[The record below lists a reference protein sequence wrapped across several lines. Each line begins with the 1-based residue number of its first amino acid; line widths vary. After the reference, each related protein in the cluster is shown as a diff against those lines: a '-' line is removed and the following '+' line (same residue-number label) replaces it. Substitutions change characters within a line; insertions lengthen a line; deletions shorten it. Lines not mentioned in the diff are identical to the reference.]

1 MADERC
7 GNETAG
13 RGAAFAVRFFSM
25 VSQILPARMMQMPR
39 KADVTSRCDAAT
51 CHQCDHHRSGGYQS
65 SS

>member
-1 MADERC
+1 MAEERS

-13 RGAAFAVRFFSM
+13 RGAGFAGRFFSM

-39 KADVTSRCDAAT
+39 KAVITLRCDAAT
-51 CHQCDHHRSGGYQS
+51 CHGRDHHRSGGYQS